1 MIILAAMYLEH
12 FGLLEPPFSIAP
24 DPRYLY
30 MSERHREA
38 LAHLL
43 YGLESDGAFILLTGD
58 VGTGKTTVSRC
69 LLEQVPEKTNLALV
83 LNPKLNAIEL
93 LQVICDELRISY
105 DVTDSTIKSL
115 VDSIN
120 RYLLEQHAQGRNTVV
135 LIEEAQNLDL
145 DVLEQLRLLTNLETS
160 ERKLL
165 QVILLGQPEFLDVL
179 DRPELAQL
187 AQRVTARFHLS
198 PLNFN
203 ELKEYVGHRL
213 AVAGCRRPLLGLPV
227 LKRLFDYSGGV
238 PRVINVICDRA
249 LLGAFVQGAHRL
261 DKKTLVTAAREV
273 LGEKRASKLKK
284 QSSWLPSFWGW
295 SGIALL
301 ALLMAGLVYKYQ
313 QPAVAPVV
321 ASVPAE
327 ESALQEVEKIAA
339 VVEAVIS
346 TEEPVVAAENPSIIQ
361 WADESLRLRSNL
373 LSYQAL
379 FERWGI
385 DYQLDTHGTPCFH
398 ASTQGLAC
406 AQETSDFDSLR
417 KLNRPAVIKLYDDFN
432 QVQFATLLEI
442 TEADNARLFLNNRQQ
457 VISIEQLL
465 YYWKGEF
472 SVFWKL
478 PPAYQ
483 DIIRPGDSGEMVLWI
498 HQAINTI
505 EKNPQ
510 AGVSQLYDANL
521 VNRVKAFQLRQG
533 LIDDG
538 VVGMKTI
545 IYMNHLLNPE
555 IPVLEMKH

>member
-1 MIILAAMYLEH
+1 LIILAAMYLEH

-69 LLEQVPEKTNLALV
+69 LLEQVPEKTSLALV
-83 LNPKLNAIEL
+83 LNPKLSATEL
-93 LQVICDELRISY
+93 LQVICDELHIPY
-105 DVTDSTIKSL
+105 DATSASIKSL
-115 VDSIN
+115 VDAIN

-145 DVLEQLRLLTNLETS
+145 DVLEQLRLLTNLETND
-160 ERKLL
+160 RKLL

-198 PLNFN
+198 PLNFD

-213 AVAGCRRPLLGLPV
+213 AVAGCRRPLLSVPV
-227 LKRLFDYSGGV
+227 LKQLFHYSGGV

-249 LLGAFVQGAHRL
+249 LLGAFVQGVHRL

-273 LGEKRASKLKK
+273 LGEKKAGKLKK
-284 QSSWLPSFWGW
+284 QSSSLPSFWAWAGIVL
-295 SGIALL
+295 IALL
-301 ALLMAGLVYKYQ
+301 MVALVYTYQ
-313 QPAVAPVV
+313 QAFEADLMPVDD
-321 ASVPAE
+321 ST
-327 ESALQEVEKIAA
+327 LQDIEKMAA
-339 VVEAVIS
+339 VVEAEII
-346 TEEPVVAAENPSIIQ
+346 TEEPVVALENPSIIQ

-379 FERWGI
+379 FARWGI
-385 DYQLDTHGTPCFH
+385 DYQLDVHGTPCFH
-398 ASTQGLAC
+398 ARTQGLAC
-406 AQETSDFDSLR
+406 SQETADFASLQ

-442 TEADNARLFLNNRQQ
+442 TDADNALLFLNNKRQR
-457 VISIEQLL
+457 VSIEQLL

-472 SVFWKL
+472 SVFWKM

-483 DIIRPGDSGEMVLWI
+483 DVIKPGDSGDVVLWI
-498 HQAINTI
+498 ARAINRI
-505 EKNPQ
+505 ENKPE
-510 AGVSQLYDANL
+510 ADVSQLYGVNL
-521 VNRVKAFQLRQG
+521 VNRVKAFQLSQG
-533 LIDDG
+533 LVDDG

-545 IYMNHLLNPE
+545 IYLNQMTDSE
-555 IPVLEMKH
+555 IPLLETLH